1 MVQVIVITEALVMA
15 AFLSDIEKVETV
27 HRVVVGRDKN
37 FRELIIRM
45 KQLHWNPRVCFAEFF
60 IR

>member
-1 MVQVIVITEALVMA
+1 MITEALVMA